1 MGLYWPVDTTGGIML
16 GIIRAIIG
24 GCLLLASLGTLYL
37 LGLGLYVGICGQE
50 YLRACF
56 LILAAYAVDVI
67 VRFCAEL
74 LFGDR

>member
-1 MGLYWPVDTTGGIML
+1 ML
-16 GIIRAIIG
+16 KIIRAIIS

-74 LFGDR
+74 LFGER